1 MKKWN
6 ISTYG
11 AERVIEKNGV
21 FRLVLFTTKVM
32 IIRMSKKWLIFHIF
46 CRVQQKLSPSLGKI
60 FKYILKVLFSPF
72 TKYHG
77 LWSSELPLAR
87 CQHLKIQDFDI
98 PLLTQDSFDIPTFN
112 GSRTVKSKAYW
123 QYHFLQELKDI
134 L

>member
-6 ISTYG
+6 ISTYK

-21 FRLVLFTTKVM
+21 FLLVLFTTKVM

-60 FKYILKVLFSPF
+60 FKYILKVLFSTF

-77 LWSSELPLAR
+77 SWSSELPLAR
-87 CQHLKIQDFDI
+87 CRHLKIQDFDI
-98 PLLTQDSFDIPTFN
+98 PLLTQYIFDISTFN
-112 GSRTVKSKAYW
+112 VSRTVKSKAYI
-123 QYHFLQELKDI
+123 QNHFLQELKDI